1 MEGNILIFY
10 FFGFFVIL
18 QLLEAAWCLTNIA
31 AGKPEET
38 EALLPSLPL
47 LIAHLGGWQ
56 GPMHPF
62 LCEKMSYFLILI
74 NIITKIQKKTF

>member
-1 MEGNILIFY
+1 LEGNILIFF

-38 EALLPSLPL
+38 EALLPALPL
-47 LIAHLGGWQ
+47 LIAHLGGCQ
-56 GPMHPF
+56 GPMHSF
-62 LCEKMSYFLILI
+62 FI
-74 NIITKIQKKTF
+74 

>member
-1 MEGNILIFY
+1 LEGNILIFY

-38 EALLPSLPL
+38 EALLPALPL

-56 GPMHPF
+56 GPMHSF
-62 LCEKMSYFLILI
+62 FI
-74 NIITKIQKKTF
+74 